1 LGKVEFSFAGKTLFI
16 SMTALAIFFG
26 KFLANAMPHE
36 ATGLLRTKKRFQ
48 KTGAADEL
56 QSARK
61 PD

>member
-1 LGKVEFSFAGKTLFI
+1 
-16 SMTALAIFFG
+16 MTALAIFFG